1 MAFTSRAVRNTSLAA
16 ASTGDT
22 VGPGSYV
29 SSRKKT
35 ITGYAPFNSFAERK
49 VGGDGPSGRN
59 SADVPGPG
67 TYQNDPVAT
76 KAAKPDKKPVS
87 GSAFTSKTP
96 RVAKQT
102 PGSSIFKEST
112 VAEVPGPGAYNLS
125 KVWQPNVQPLPE
137 HHALSIRHTQSAP
150 SIPAPSQSYGY
161 EEDELGELQMQGAP
175 VKGYSGR
182 GGRLWNGSDG
192 DTVGPGRYTPND
204 AVTKTKAAGVT
215 FGVSK
220 SSRECKLFAGKTGPG
235 AGDYN
240 PTLAPKVVDSKKASS
255 NFKTKTKRMTY
266 LKDQKQTPG
275 PGTYGYTDAFSKA
288 SMPQDEN
295 IQFFGSTMKR
305 WYEVDESASY
315 MTPFSQKTPGPGS
328 YKMVGDIAK
337 KSSKKRTSFLKSG
350 DVGFCSTSSRQ
361 MGVLPESSV
370 PGPGSYSKD
379 NSQGEFTKELEQKV
393 RSRTGAFLSS
403 DDRFHNGPF
412 DEKSE
417 TGPGP
422 ADYRPADGAA
432 EEEGEKKRT
441 LQKFPKQTSFLS
453 HTERFVEQE
462 KPVPPPGTYDIEQSW
477 SPRNTTLASNK
488 SFASSSARFN
498 PKEVFSGVMMK
509 EVPAPGDYD
518 KIQTELPKTNA
529 HKGFLSTQNRFTKK
543 QATAPGPGQYRHQ
556 EGMIKRSFNVTI
568 DI

>member
-16 ASTGDT
+16 HSTGDT
-22 VGPGSYV
+22 VGPGSYAHD
-29 SSRKKT
+29 RKKP

-49 VGGDGPSGRN
+49 LGDGPAGKSE
-59 SADVPGPG
+59 DQPGPG
-67 TYQNDPVAT
+67 TYQNDIVAEQ
-76 KAAKPDKKPVS
+76 AAREPKKPVS

-102 PGSSIFKEST
+102 PGSSVFKEST
-112 VAEVPGPGAYNLS
+112 VAEVPGPGAYNLA
-125 KVWQPNVQPLPE
+125 KVWQPSVAPLPE

-161 EEDELGELQMQGAP
+161 EEDELGELQMQGPP

-182 GGRLWNGSDG
+182 AGRLWNGSDG

-204 AVTKTKAAGVT
+204 L
-215 FGVSK
+215 VSK
-220 SSRECKLFAGKTGPG
+220 TTSAKVSFGASKSARECKLFVGKDGPG
-235 AGDYN
+235 AGEYN
-240 PTLAPKVVDSKKASS
+240 PVAVTSKGVDKKGSS
-255 NFKTKTKRMTY
+255 NFKTKTKRMAY

-275 PGTYGYTDAFSKA
+275 PGTYGYNDAFSKA

-315 MTPFSQKTPGPGS
+315 MSSFALKTPGPGA
-328 YKMVGDIAK
+328 YKVPGEIAK
-337 KSSKKRTSFLKSG
+337 KASKKRTSFLKSG
-350 DVGFCSTSSRQ
+350 DVGFSSTSSRQ
-361 MGVLPESSV
+361 MGVLPENRV
-370 PGPGSYSKD
+370 PGPGAYGKTND
-379 NSQGEFTKELEQKV
+379 QGEFTKDLEKKV

-412 DEKSE
+412 DEKNE

-422 ADYRPADGAA
+422 ADYRPGDGPA
-432 EEEGEKKRT
+432 EKEDEKKRV
-441 LQKFPKQTSFLS
+441 LQKFPKQASFLS
-453 HTERFVEQE
+453 HSERFVEQE
-462 KPVPPPGTYDIEQSW
+462 KPVPPPGTYDIKVSW
-477 SPRNTTLASNK
+477 TPRNTTLASNK
-488 SFASSSARFN
+488 SFASSAARFN

-518 KIQTELPKTNA
+518 KIQTEVPKTNA
-529 HKGFLSTQNRFTKK
+529 HKGFLTTQTRFTAKK
-543 QATAPGPGQYRHQ
+543 GQAQPGPGQYRHQ